1 MKPKQPK
8 SGKQVTFRLP
18 PERHRAL
25 KMWTAEHG
33 VSAQALIE
41 RGLSPAGATPSSTAA
56 ISKSFITAKSP
67 EQPEHSC

>member
-1 MKPKQPK
+1 
-8 SGKQVTFRLP
+8 
-18 PERHRAL
+18 
-25 KMWTAEHG
+25 MWTAEHG